1 MGMMHLAVVLEQ
13 FCGKLGLRVPKDLS
27 IVSFNNSLFSRI
39 TNPQLTTV
47 GGHFMVYRLR
57 AVKAF
62 RGRRSGVPAGRALR
76 AARCLQNPAYR

>member
-62 RGRRSGVPAGRALR
+62 RGRLSGVPAGRALQE
-76 AARCLQNPAYR
+76 ARCLQNPA